1 MVTNNSSGKI
11 YGYVRVSSVCQNE
24 ARQLQ
29 ELRQME
35 IEDENIFIDKTSG
48 KDFNRTQYQKLKS
61 ILKNGDVLFV
71 KSIDR
76 FGRNYSEIIDEWRYL
91 TKAIGVDIVVLDM
104 PLLDT
109 RKGKDLLGTLIS
121 DIVLQILSYV
131 AEIERNEIRQ
141 RQKEG
146 IAIAKSRGVHL
157 GRPEN
162 VLPKSFYEVL
172 NEYNL
177 KQITRKQAALKLKI
191 NVSSFDYLRRKVK
204 KRL

>member
-1 MVTNNSSGKI
+1 MNIINLNGAV

-24 ARQLQ
+24 ARQLL
-29 ELRQME
+29 ELNHLGITE
-35 IEDENIFIDKTSG
+35 ENIFIDKTSG
-48 KDFNRTQYQKLKS
+48 KDFNRKQYQKLRNVLRK
-61 ILKNGDVLFV
+61 GDLLVV

-76 FGRNYSEIIDEWRYL
+76 FGRNYSEINEEWRYL
-91 TKAIGVDIVVLDM
+91 TKTLGIDILVLDM

-121 DIVLQILSYV
+121 DIVLQVLSYV
-131 AEIERNEIRQ
+131 AETERNQIKQ

-162 VLPKSFYEVL
+162 ALPHSFHKVLQEF
-172 NEYNL
+172 NE
-177 KQITRKQAALKLKI
+177 KKITRKQAANKLEI
-191 NVSSFDYLRRKVK
+191 SISTFDYLRRKK
-204 KRL
+204 K